1 MALPTGGD
9 LLGVRNASP
18 DSVRSMA
25 FPSALRVVEHQ
36 ATEPGRSG
44 HGEVVVLVHGS
55 ARRGSSFHPSR
66 PTPPRGCASSPTTAG
81 VTRVHAMRQH
91 PAASGVHIADLLEVA
106 AAAGEGGDRVTA
118 VGHSYGGDVVIG
130 RRSPSW
136 RFASIGAF
144 EPPMPWLGFR
154 RNVTGAGSPAKGP
167 AAPGRGWSPLT
178 EDPAIEAER
187 FFARMVG
194 ESSWERLSESGRAS
208 RRADGPALVDDLM
221 ALRTA
226 APFDVR
232 TLSVPPSSA
241 GADRRAGLT
250 TETRWPGW
258 SYICHPRVFPTA
270 FIEIVEMV
278 LLKTSPKPL
287 ALGSSTIRRVRS
299 LQTSIMTGFQDVVVV
314 RASGPLLFLNQGR
327 GTFRQKPGAFQFANV
342 PQGTFTGAAVAD
354 YDRDGWLDILF
365 LSLHLLSGHRSIQ
378 ISCPLS

>member
-1 MALPTGGD
+1 M
-9 LLGVRNASP
+9 
-18 DSVRSMA
+18 
-25 FPSALRVVEHQ
+25 
-36 ATEPGRSG
+36 
-44 HGEVVVLVHGS
+44 LVHGS
-55 ARRGSSFHPSR
+55 LDRGSSF
-66 PTPPRGCASSPTTAG
+66 
-81 VTRVHAMRQH
+81 TRVVRRLPGLRIITYDRRGYQGSRD
-91 PAASGVHIADLLEVA
+91 AAAPGGLGVHIADLLEVA

-130 RRSPSW
+130 ATIAEPG

-232 TLSVPPSSA
+232 TLSVPA
-241 GADRRAGLT
+241 
-250 TETRWPGW
+250 
-258 SYICHPRVFPTA
+258 VFGRGGP
-270 FIEIVEMV
+270 
-278 LLKTSPKPL
+278 
-287 ALGSSTIRRVRS
+287 
-299 LQTSIMTGFQDVVVV
+299 
-314 RASGPLLFLNQGR
+314 ASGAHHRDTVAWLVEHV
-327 GTFRQKPGAFQFANV
+327 PGATLFEV
-342 PQGTFTGAAVAD
+342 TG
-354 YDRDGWLDILF
+354 
-365 LSLHLLSGHRSIQ
+365 SGHGAH
-378 ISCPLS
+378 LSHPDAFAELVTVAVGLGRREPDARLEGALR